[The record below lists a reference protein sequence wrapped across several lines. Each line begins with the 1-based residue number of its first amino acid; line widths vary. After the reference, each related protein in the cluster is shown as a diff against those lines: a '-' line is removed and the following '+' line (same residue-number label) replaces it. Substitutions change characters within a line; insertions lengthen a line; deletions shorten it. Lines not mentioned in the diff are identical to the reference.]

1 MQPHRLPWSG
11 KLFPMEPHR
20 LLRSGKLFPMEFRFT
35 APAGC
40 PLCQR
45 FPACNCFATAPR
57 QQLIPDGSPP
67 RRPGQQQLRHSTPAS
82 NKPHLAAKSTPVWL
96 AIWHIWAGFA
106 NSHHREAT
114 FATPKNICAHSS
126 LLPHWAAAAQTDANL
141 SAHLPRLPTPPPYL
155 RPMRLSPGRMRGCW
169 MLDEAVASQGRR
181 YWMAND
187 DAAWPGVAF
196 LQITARTNP
205 CSRHLWGTLARA
217 VASI

>member
-1 MQPHRLPWSG
+1 MA
-11 KLFPMEPHR
+11 F
-20 LLRSGKLFPMEFRFT
+20 
-35 APAGC
+35 
-40 PLCQR
+40 
-45 FPACNCFATAPR
+45 
-57 QQLIPDGSPP
+57 
-67 RRPGQQQLRHSTPAS
+67 RHSAPAS
-82 NKPHLAAKSTPVWL
+82 NKPHRAEKRAPVWL

-126 LLPHWAAAAQTDANL
+126 LLPHWAAAQTDANL

-155 RPMRLSPGRMRGCW
+155 RPMRLLHGPVRRCWVLDEAAACQGRRCCV
-169 MLDEAVASQGRR
+169 LDEAVASQRRRYWVANAAACPGRR
-181 YWMAND
+181 YWVAND
-187 DAAWPGVAF
+187 DAAWPGAAF